1 MLISGIFSLIM
12 IREQLINQYNM
23 RDYKRKAVR
32 KEQTIEKLV
41 NNIIKALFIDLI
53 MCDEGIRN
61 SCNQNLVT
69 V

>member
-1 MLISGIFSLIM
+1 M

>member
-1 MLISGIFSLIM
+1 MIM

>member
-1 MLISGIFSLIM
+1 M

-53 MCDEGIRN
+53 MCDEGNRN